1 MENNFN
7 QAIIDQLNSVG
18 TISFV
23 PKGNSM
29 WPTLKHKGQSVIVQ
43 KKQERL
49 SKLDVAL
56 FIDQNGAL
64 VLHRVMQA
72 TEDGYVTRGDSQ
84 TNFEK
89 VPEQNVIGIMVGFY
103 QKNEY
108 VDVNSEKHL
117 LEVQKW
123 LSDETK
129 RRKKIKR
136 FYFRLKVK
144 GKIKRIFSKKG
155 NKNV

>member
-1 MENNFN
+1 MESNLN

-49 SKLDVAL
+49 SKFDVVL
-56 FIDQNGAL
+56 FVDQNGTL
-64 VLHRVMQA
+64 VLHRVMQV
-72 TEDGYVTRGDSQ
+72 TDDGYVTRGDSQ
-84 TNFEK
+84 VNFEK
-89 VPEQNVIGIMVGFY
+89 VPEQNVIGVMIGFY
-103 QKNEY
+103 QKNQY

-117 LEVQKW
+117 LKVKNW
-123 LSDETK
+123 LKDENK
-129 RRKKIKR
+129 RIKKIKK
-136 FYFRLKVK
+136 FYISLKVK
-144 GKIKRIFSKKG
+144 GKIKRIFCK
-155 NKNV
+155 